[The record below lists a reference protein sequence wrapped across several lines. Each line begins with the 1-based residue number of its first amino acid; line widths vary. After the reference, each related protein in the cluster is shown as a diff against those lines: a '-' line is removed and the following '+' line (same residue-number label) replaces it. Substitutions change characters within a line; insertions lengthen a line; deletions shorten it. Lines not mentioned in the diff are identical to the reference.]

1 MSKKRFKHK
10 TPAAYERTPTDLDNQ
25 NHKVIAGFMEQQNKF
40 CNIERNQHNKKLT
53 REDII
58 AYGNSLA
65 DLYHEIQKNLYL
77 LEKQYGAHFCF
88 TAKGLIDKTEVKNN
102 ETIF

>member
-1 MSKKRFKHK
+1 MSKKRFKTPK
-10 TPAAYERTPTDLDNQ
+10 TYERTPNDLEKQ
-25 NHKVIAGFMEQQNKF
+25 NHKVVAGFMEQQSHF
-40 CNIERNQHNKKLT
+40 CNLDKKQRNKKAT
-53 REDII
+53 REDVI